1 MKKVVI
7 ILVIILSSFYSKA
20 TIHIVNVWSGY
31 FQFVNSTWTGS
42 DITIQLGD
50 TVQWLPL
57 DIPMM
62 MHTITSTN
70 IPSGAASFDVIWQA
84 PADTFFQYVPQVTG
98 LYEYMCT
105 PHDTLGMVGS
115 IIVLNSTTAIEEH
128 TTNKVLHKTIDI
140 LGRET
145 KGKKNEPLFYI
156 YDDGTVEKR
165 ITIE

>member
-1 MKKVVI
+1 MKKIVI
-7 ILVIILSSFYSKA
+7 VLVIILSSFYSKA

-31 FQFVNSTWTGS
+31 YQFLPASF
-42 DITIQLGD
+42 TIQLGD

-70 IPSGAASFDVIWQA
+70 IPSGATSFDVIWQA
-84 PADTFFQYVPQVTG
+84 PTDTFFQYVPQVAG
-98 LYEYMCT
+98 LYEYVCT

-115 IIVLNSTTAIEEH
+115 IIVLNGTTAIGEH
-128 TTNKVLHKTIDI
+128 TTNKVLLKTIDI

-145 KGKKNEPLFYI
+145 KGTKNEPLFYI

>member
-115 IIVLNSTTAIEEH
+115 IIVLNSTTAIQEH
-128 TTNKVLHKTIDI
+128 TTNKVLLKTIDI

-145 KGKKNEPLFYI
+145 KGTNQPLFYI

-165 ITIE
+165 IVIE